1 MERWVVAA
9 KRADFTAIGKEFG
22 IDPVIARLIRNRD
35 VQDKEEIRRYL
46 HGTVEELASPHLMKD
61 VDEAVEILRNKIKEK
76 KQIRIIGDYDIDGVI
91 STFIL
96 LKGLKRVGAYADT
109 YIPDRVS
116 DGYGIHEHLIEKA
129 LADGIDVIVTC
140 DNGIAAYNEIAMA
153 KEKGMTVIVTDHHE
167 ILYKET
173 ENGREL
179 IFPPA
184 DIIVNPKQPDC
195 RYPEKRLC
203 GAVVALKLVT
213 ALYEACGI
221 PERELED
228 FIELGAIATVGDV
241 MDLQGENRI
250 LVKEGLKR
258 LSHTS
263 NKGLR
268 ELIRANGLEDGEIT
282 AYHVGFVL
290 GPCINASGR
299 LDTAARSLKL
309 LCAETEE
316 EAAKLAGDLT
326 ALNQSRKALTE
337 EGKEEA
343 IRIVEETEI
352 GQDRVL
358 VIFLPDCH
366 ESLAGIIAGRIRE
379 KYNKPVFI
387 LTKGETMVKGSGR
400 SIESY
405 SMFDEL
411 VKCDDLMEQY
421 GGHPMAAG
429 LSIKEEN
436 VEEFRKRL
444 NENCTLT
451 EKDLRPKI
459 LIDVPMPVS
468 YINRELVEEIS
479 LLEPFG
485 KGNTRPLFAQK
496 GLRVLSSRILGKN
509 RNVAKLQLSDHTGC
523 VMEAVYFGEADEFIN
538 AVKGSNIISVTY
550 YPEINRYQGRE
561 NLQIVIRNYLA
572 E

>member
-9 KRADFTAIGKEFG
+9 KRADFAAIGKEFG

-35 VQDKEEIRRYL
+35 VQDRDEIRRYL
-46 HGTVEELASPHLMKD
+46 YGKVDELASPHLMKD
-61 VDEAVEILRNKIKEK
+61 VDKAVEILRNKIKGK
-76 KQIRIIGDYDIDGVI
+76 KRIRIIGDYDIDGVV

-96 LKGLKRVGAYADT
+96 IKGLKRAGALADT
-109 YIPDRVS
+109 YIPDRVA
-116 DGYGIHEHLIEKA
+116 DGYGIHEHLIERA
-129 LADGIDVIVTC
+129 VNDGIDVIVTC
-140 DNGIAAYNEIAMA
+140 DNGIAAYNEITMA
-153 KEKGMTVIVTDHHE
+153 KEKGMTVIITDHHE
-167 ILYKET
+167 IPYKET
-173 ENGREL
+173 EDGREL
-179 IFPPA
+179 ILPPA
-184 DIIVNPKQPDC
+184 DAIVNPKQPDC
-195 RYPEKRLC
+195 NYPEKRLC

-221 PERELED
+221 SEKELED
-228 FIELGAIATVGDV
+228 FLELGAIATVGDV

-268 ELIRANGLEDGEIT
+268 ELIRANGLEDGPIT

-309 LCAETEE
+309 LCAETED

-337 EGKEEA
+337 EGKEAA

-358 VIFLPDCH
+358 VIYLPDCH

-379 KYNKPVFI
+379 KYNKPVFV

-405 SMFDEL
+405 SMFEEL
-411 VKCDDLMEQY
+411 VKCGDLMEQY

-436 VEEFRKRL
+436 VEEFRRRL

-451 EKDLRPKI
+451 EKDLAPKI

-468 YINRELVEEIS
+468 YINKELVEEIS

-485 KGNTRPLFAQK
+485 KGNTKPIFAQK

-509 RNVAKLQLSDHTGC
+509 RNVAKLQLSDSTGW
-523 VMEAVYFGEADEFIN
+523 VVEAVYFGEADEFVDRIKN
-538 AVKGSNIISVTY
+538 CGSIAVTY

-561 NLQIVIRNYLA
+561 TLQIVIRNYIT

>member
-9 KRADFTAIGKEFG
+9 KRADFAAIGKEFG

-35 VQDKEEIRRYL
+35 VQGKEEIRRYL
-46 HGTVEELASPHLMKD
+46 HGTVDELASPHLMKD
-61 VDEAVEILRNKIKEK
+61 VDKAVEILRNKIKEK
-76 KQIRIIGDYDIDGVI
+76 KRIRIIGDYDIDGVV

-96 LKGLKRVGAYADT
+96 IKGLKRVGAYADT
-109 YIPDRVS
+109 YIPDRVA
-116 DGYGIHEHLIEKA
+116 DGYGIHEHLIERA
-129 LADGIDVIVTC
+129 QADGINVIVTC

-153 KEKGMTVIVTDHHE
+153 KGKGMTVIVTDHHE
-167 ILYKET
+167 IPYKET
-173 ENGREL
+173 GNGREL
-179 IFPPA
+179 ILPPA
-184 DIIVNPKQPDC
+184 DAIVNPKQPDC

-221 PERELED
+221 PEKELED
-228 FIELGAIATVGDV
+228 FTELGAIATVGDV

-263 NKGLR
+263 NKGLQ

-379 KYNKPVFI
+379 KYNKPVFV

-405 SMFDEL
+405 SMFEEL
-411 VKCDDLMEQY
+411 VKCGDLMEQY

-429 LSIKEEN
+429 LSIREEN

-451 EKDLRPKI
+451 EKDLMPKI

-468 YINRELVEEIS
+468 YINKELVNEIS

-485 KGNTRPLFAQK
+485 KGNTKPLFAQK
-496 GLRVLSSRILGKN
+496 GLHVLSSRVLGKN
-509 RNVAKLQLSDHTGC
+509 RNVAKLQLSDNTGC
-523 VMEAVYFGEADEFIN
+523 VVEAVYFGEADEFVN
-538 AVKGSNIISVTY
+538 TVKESSSISVTY